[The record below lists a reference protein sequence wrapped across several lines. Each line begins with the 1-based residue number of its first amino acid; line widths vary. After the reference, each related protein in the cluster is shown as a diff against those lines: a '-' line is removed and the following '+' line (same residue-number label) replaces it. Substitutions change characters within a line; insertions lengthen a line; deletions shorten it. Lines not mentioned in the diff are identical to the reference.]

1 MEGNTAAVH
10 SKGSYIFL
18 QLSPLG
24 RTASPDVLEA
34 DGFVLVSSSVVPV
47 SGHRSYAARA
57 VGGRD
62 PRMLLPIMPPR
73 RRTPQQLAS
82 MALEIH
88 GANGHLID
96 QFTQD
101 TCNRRTDAWG
111 ASIEKRA
118 RFGLAVAKAV
128 VEAVGPERTGI
139 RLSPF
144 SNSQGMRMADP
155 IPQFGYLIEGFK
167 KLKLAY
173 LHVVESRISGDTD
186 VETTETVDFAVDSW
200 AGTSPVLIAGGLHGG
215 EREEGGGGVCG
226 ARGGDCV
233 WEVLYQEPGLAVSG
247 AAWGG
252 RWSRMIGA
260 CFTRRRVRRGI
271 SRIRSAR
278 SLRGRLLGRRW
289 GVSWE
294 GRVGYRGRGIEEWDA

>member
-57 VGGRD
+57 VGGGD
-62 PRMLLPIMPPR
+62 PRILLPIMPPR

-88 GANGHLID
+88 GANGYLID

-118 RFGLAVAKAV
+118 RFGLAIV
-128 VEAVGPERTGI
+128 
-139 RLSPF
+139 S
-144 SNSQGMRMADP
+144 
-155 IPQFGYLIEGFK
+155 
-167 KLKLAY
+167 
-173 LHVVESRISGDTD
+173 
-186 VETTETVDFAVDSW
+186 
-200 AGTSPVLIAGGLHGG
+200 
-215 EREEGGGGVCG
+215 
-226 ARGGDCV
+226 
-233 WEVLYQEPGLAVSG
+233 EVLYQELGLAVSG

-252 RWSRMIGA
+252 VGAVWSEHVLQGA
-260 CFTRRRVRRGI
+260 ESGGVYQI
-271 SRIRSAR
+271 SV
-278 SLRGRLLGRRW
+278 LQ
-289 GVSWE
+289 GVCE
-294 GRVGYRGRGIEEWDA
+294 ADY